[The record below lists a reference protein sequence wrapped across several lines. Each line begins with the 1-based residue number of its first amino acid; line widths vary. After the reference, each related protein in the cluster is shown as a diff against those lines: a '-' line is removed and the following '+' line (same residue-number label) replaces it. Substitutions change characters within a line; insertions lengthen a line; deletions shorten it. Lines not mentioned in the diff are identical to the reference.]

1 MLSHMLISYLVF
13 AVGAE
18 ALPYSFVLDVG
29 SMGDAVFEVLPSA
42 PLSNTTAKALVPTTI
57 ARTTT
62 DSSSVLTPMRTAA
75 DPVILTTYANST
87 THTTCLP
94 TTTVTI
100 VLPNQ
105 TPRTQSGSERGE
117 DTLSNDEPDTAATP
131 FDSSNPAPLSKWPHW
146 FTAATFTLI
155 FYDIITLGLF
165 LWLWVFGYL
174 WWFCRSNG
182 REREWRRRGGVS
194 EGAMEMAPSIVDRFR
209 RHQRASEW
217 ASSGRGYGRVRSES
231 WGRTRNVRERELENE
246 MRRLGMI

>member
-1 MLSHMLISYLVF
+1 MLIPYLVF
-13 AVGAE
+13 AIGAE

-29 SMGDAVFEVLPSA
+29 SMDDGVFEVLPSA
-42 PLSNTTAKALVPTTI
+42 PLSNITEKALIPTTV
-57 ARTTT
+57 AQTTT
-62 DSSSVLTPMRTAA
+62 LSSTTPTPMPTAT
-75 DPVILTTYANST
+75 DSTILAMYVNST

-100 VLPNQ
+100 ILPNQ

-117 DTLSNDEPDTAATP
+117 GKDTLSDDKPDAAATP
-131 FDSSNPAPLSKWPHW
+131 FDSSTPEPLSKWPHW

-182 REREWRRRGGVS
+182 QERGWRRRGGVS
-194 EGAMEMAPSIVDRFR
+194 EGTMVMAPSIMDRFR
-209 RHQRASEW
+209 RHERSSEW
-217 ASSGRGYGRVRSES
+217 ARSGRGYGRVRSSSLE
-231 WGRTRNVRERELENE
+231 RTRNVRERELENE